1 MKPTRHMVLIHG
13 AWQGSWAF
21 SAWTPLLQA
30 KGWNVTAVNLPG
42 NDASTDGERHAHLD
56 GYTAHV
62 QRILES
68 LDGPAVV
75 VGHSGG
81 GITASQVAQAVPQ
94 RVSALVYLAGMM
106 LPSGMR
112 YSDLLA
118 QAQAADSEL
127 PPQSIAGIGPHLI
140 WNEERSH
147 SSVPMDAALAL
158 FLQDCHA
165 TAALKAASR
174 LCPQPETGRAMVN
187 QLSADR
193 FGKVPRIYVE
203 CLQDRSVIHPLQ
215 QRMQQLS
222 PGARCIRLDCGH
234 VPQLACPQALTDA
247 LLPVLN
253 EITAKPLMNMSI
265 PLINA

>member
-1 MKPTRHMVLIHG
+1 MQSPKHMVLIHG

-21 SAWTPLLQA
+21 SAWAPLLQA
-30 KGWNVTAVNLPG
+30 EGWNVIAVNLPG
-42 NDASTDGERHAHLD
+42 NDAASEDESHAHLA

-81 GITASQVAQAVPQ
+81 GMTASQVAEAVPE
-94 RVSALVYLAGMM
+94 RVSALVYLAGLM
-106 LPSGMR
+106 LPSGMS
-112 YSDLLA
+112 YGDLIA
-118 QAQAADSEL
+118 QAKAADTGLEY
-127 PPQSIAGIGPHLI
+127 AGIGPHLI
-140 WNEERSH
+140 WNDEHTH
-147 SSVPMDAALAL
+147 SSVPIDAALAL
-158 FLQDCHA
+158 FLQDCHT

-193 FGKVPRIYVE
+193 FGQVPRIYVE
-203 CLQDRSVIHPLQ
+203 CHRDQSVVYPLQ
-215 QRMQQLS
+215 QRMQQLT
-222 PGARCIRLDCGH
+222 PGARRISLDCGH
-234 VPQLACPQALTDA
+234 VPQLACPQALTDV

-253 EITAKPLMNMSI
+253 EITAKPLMNIRI